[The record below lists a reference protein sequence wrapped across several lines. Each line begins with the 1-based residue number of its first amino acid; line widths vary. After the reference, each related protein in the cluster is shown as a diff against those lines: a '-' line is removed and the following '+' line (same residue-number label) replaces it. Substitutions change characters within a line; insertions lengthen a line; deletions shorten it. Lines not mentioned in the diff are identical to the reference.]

1 MIHRIDDRLRDEARR
16 FRLVFACPDC
26 ASFDPGDGSAG
37 GGGQC
42 SLGFPNEA
50 HRDPDLEDHGRAE
63 VTFCK
68 AFELR

>member
-26 ASFDPGDGSAG
+26 ASFDVGHEG
-37 GGGQC
+37 GGERC
-42 SLGFPNEA
+42 ALGFPHQP
-50 HRDPDLEDHGRAE
+50 HRDAGLDGRAE